1 MSSTKMADSGGGNRG
16 NRRKNA
22 GRRGAKQNTDMTKG
36 AGGGGRAG
44 RRGKGRQRGGKAN
57 QQNHD
62 DDGQLANEQ
71 SVLNGNDVSTEAT
84 SHSEP
89 EEVVMD
95 TASREGTSSQE
106 PTEEETVSNGL
117 DENDSTEADLDRSLA
132 TETKSAAEGKQLG
145 PKENQSPRHRVRGE
159 IDPELE
165 SDHSVYEDAK
175 EPDQDNPE
183 NLEDNT
189 SEDGEVVESE
199 GTGTEQ
205 EEDGPETVEQAE
217 EDVHQDEEVEGERS
231 EPDDQEIEGQW
242 SEAEGEGVEE
252 EEVEGQG
259 SEPEDA
265 QQVQDTDDA
274 DVPGDGEEEEEGA
287 EEDVPEEE
295 VVEENDEPEDSIQ
308 AVASEENADEVE
320 EEEVEEEDEND
331 EEMEDLE
338 EEEAEEEEEE
348 AEEDGEEE
356 DDENGADEEEE
367 EEEEVPPEENED
379 GGGTAETA
387 VPQGQAEV
395 ESDPAVH
402 SEDGEN
408 VVTAQGDATGDVLNA
423 ACSKLVSEAGTDSDS
438 RQRSDRAFINVEL
451 LKSESRRKPPA
462 PRIRAPR
469 DDYDEDAAEEDQ
481 LPLEEAKDSQD
492 DEEELDR
499 EVESYTQEDL
509 YDHMGQRLPGVVE
522 DRSPVKTQV
531 QREAISL
538 ALKDIQNAIAQSK
551 KVTSP
556 YSPEPPS
563 EPVWVMREPT
573 PTPEDDKTP
582 DTDEEIE
589 RAFRE
594 AQIQRERQARERLER
609 GVEEPVPPR
618 RPNRSD
624 LNAPMEPKTMR
635 QTSRGY
641 HNEGPQE
648 VEDLIDGITF
658 AARYLGSTQIWSD
671 RNPSK
676 NVRMLQAQEAV
687 SRIKRIHD
695 PPGKSPP
702 HKVVVPEDETQPSTE
717 IDLSVSTEKIQVI
730 NATSQ
735 EVMMDHA
742 LRTISYIADIGTIL
756 VIMARRRPP
765 RPQHE
770 PGTEVTAGHRDK
782 KQHKIICHVFE
793 AEEAQLIAQSI
804 GQCFQVAYQEF
815 LRANGITE
823 DHLSQMDYQ
832 EILNSQE
839 IFHEDLEVFSNSEN
853 AKEVVIDK
861 PKGEIMGLVIVESG
875 WGSILPTV
883 IIANMMHGGPAER
896 SGKLNIGDQ
905 LMTINDTSLV
915 GLPLHTCQGIIKGL
929 KNHGKV
935 RLNIVQCPPVTTVL
949 VKRPDIKYQLG
960 FSVQNGIICSL
971 MRGGIAER
979 GGVRVGHRIIEIN
992 GQSVVAT
999 AHEKIVSTL
1008 ANSVGEIHMKTMP
1021 QSMYRLLTG
1030 QEQPIYI

>member
-1 MSSTKMADSGGGNRG
+1 MSSTKMADSGGGHRG

-22 GRRGAKQNTDMTKG
+22 GKRGGKQTTDVTKG

-44 RRGKGRQRGGKAN
+44 RRGKGRQRGGKGN

-62 DDGQLANEQ
+62 DDGQLTNEQ
-71 SVLNGNDVSTEAT
+71 PVFNGANGMSTEET
-84 SHSEP
+84 THSEP
-89 EEVVMD
+89 EEVVIE
-95 TASREGTSSQE
+95 REGASSQE
-106 PTEEETVSNGL
+106 PAEESAVSNGV
-117 DENDSTEADLDRSLA
+117 DENDSAEADLDRGSA
-132 TETKSAAEGKQLG
+132 TEAKSSAESKTAT
-145 PKENQSPRHRVRGE
+145 QSPRHRVRGE

-175 EPDQDNPE
+175 EPDQDNTE
-183 NLEDNT
+183 NMEDNT

-199 GTGTEQ
+199 GAGTEQ
-205 EEDGPETVEQAE
+205 EEDGSQEQAE
-217 EDVHQDEEVEGERS
+217 EDVHQDEEAEGDRS
-231 EPDDQEIEGQW
+231 EPDEQEVEGEG
-242 SEAEGEGVEE
+242 SGAEGEGLEE

-265 QQVQDTDDA
+265 QQVEDTDHVDG
-274 DVPGDGEEEEEGA
+274 PGDGEEEVDA
-287 EEDVPEEE
+287 EQDVPEDEDA
-295 VVEENDEPEDSIQ
+295 EENDEPEDSTQ
-308 AVASEENADEVE
+308 TVGSEENA
-320 EEEVEEEDEND
+320 
-331 EEMEDLE
+331 EEM
-338 EEEAEEEEEE
+338 EEEEEE
-348 AEEDGEEE
+348 QEEEEE
-356 DDENGADEEEE
+356 DEEMEEEEDEEDEEEE
-367 EEEEVPPEENED
+367 EEEVEENGEEED
-379 GGGTAETA
+379 EENGADEGEEEEVRLEENVDEETAAETA
-387 VPQGQAEV
+387 VHQEQPEV
-395 ESDPAVH
+395 ETEIENGNMTVQQ
-402 SEDGEN
+402 DG
-408 VVTAQGDATGDVLNA
+408 TGDVLTA
-423 ACSKLVSEAGTDSDS
+423 ACSKLVSEAGTGTPAEADS
-438 RQRSDRAFINVEL
+438 RHGGDRAFINVEL

-462 PRIRAPR
+462 ATRVRGPR
-469 DDYDEDAAEEDQ
+469 DEYEEDAAEEDQ
-481 LPLEEAKDSQD
+481 LPQEDAKDLQD

-509 YDHMGQRLPGVVE
+509 HDHLGQRLPGVLE

-624 LNAPMEPKTMR
+624 LNAPVEPKTMR
-635 QTSRGY
+635 QSSRGY

-687 SRIKRIHD
+687 SRIK
-695 PPGKSPP
+695 
-702 HKVVVPEDETQPSTE
+702 VPEDETQPSTE

-999 AHEKIVSTL
+999 AHEKIVSML

>member
-1 MSSTKMADSGGGNRG
+1 
-16 NRRKNA
+16 
-22 GRRGAKQNTDMTKG
+22 MTKG
-36 AGGGGRAG
+36 AGIGSRAG
-44 RRGKGRQRGGKAN
+44 RRGKGRQRGGKGS
-57 QQNHD
+57 QQNHEE
-62 DDGQLANEQ
+62 DGQLTNEQ
-71 SVLNGNDVSTEAT
+71 PVFNGGNGNDITTEAT

-95 TASREGTSSQE
+95 SASREGASSHDQE
-106 PTEEETVSNGL
+106 PTEDAGVTNGL
-117 DENDSTEADLDRSLA
+117 DENDSTEADLDRNLA
-132 TETKSAAEGKQLG
+132 TEKKSAAEGRPG
-145 PKENQSPRHRVRGE
+145 SKENQSPRHRVRGE

-175 EPDQDNPE
+175 EPDQDNTD

-189 SEDGEVVESE
+189 SEDGEVAESE
-199 GTGTEQ
+199 GPGTEQ
-205 EEDGPETVEQAE
+205 EEDGSQTIEQAE
-217 EDVHQDEEVEGERS
+217 EDVHQDEEVEGDRS
-231 EPDDQEIEGQW
+231 EPEQEVEGQG
-242 SEAEGEGVEE
+242 SEAEGEGLEEE

-265 QQVQDTDDA
+265 QQ
-274 DVPGDGEEEEEGA
+274 
-287 EEDVPEEE
+287 
-295 VVEENDEPEDSIQ
+295 
-308 AVASEENADEVE
+308 
-320 EEEVEEEDEND
+320 
-331 EEMEDLE
+331 
-338 EEEAEEEEEE
+338 
-348 AEEDGEEE
+348 
-356 DDENGADEEEE
+356 
-367 EEEEVPPEENED
+367 ENED
-379 GGGTAETA
+379 EGSTETTVA
-387 VPQGQAEV
+387 QKQPEA
-395 ESDPAVH
+395 ESDPAVPH
-402 SEDGEN
+402 EDSEN
-408 VVTAQGDATGDVLNA
+408 VTVQQDATGDVLTA
-423 ACSKLVSEAGTDSDS
+423 ACSKLVSEAGTGNPVDADL
-438 RQRSDRAFINVEL
+438 RYRGDRAFINVEL
-451 LKSESRRKPPA
+451 LKSESRRKHPG
-462 PRIRAPR
+462 RRGHR
-469 DDYDEDAAEEDQ
+469 DEYEEDAAEEDQ
-481 LPLEEAKDSQD
+481 LPQEECKDLQD

-509 YDHMGQRLPGVVE
+509 HDHMGRRLPGSLE

-609 GVEEPVPPR
+609 GVEEPLPPR

-635 QTSRGY
+635 QSSRGY

-756 VIMARRRPP
+756 
-765 RPQHE
+765 
-770 PGTEVTAGHRDK
+770 
-782 KQHKIICHVFE
+782 
-793 AEEAQLIAQSI
+793 AQLIAQSI

-999 AHEKIVSTL
+999 AHEKIVSML